1 MKHFEDGGFYLIV
14 AVMVAVPSILIVTD
28 SMPEKAAAHFNA
40 LTDVT
45 MDTNYKVIKEPS
57 PTDNTF
63 IYALNEVAEKSI
75 PIAEKDARVREIFE
89 SGSAGKAVTIAAVQ
103 PTVLEYRSNGQLAH
117 SGSGMLIITVNWQ
130 TIDGQL
136 YSKTDGFQDLQGKAS
151 ESHQQVWNVM
161 VDLDKQRVTDIVENG
176 ERVLT
181 KKLEMNKIYSGM
193 NMFMPSSVK
202 LEAGSSLQW
211 INTSNLPHNIV
222 GTYKTSAGQETHL
235 DSGFIK
241 NGDSWRYTFNDE
253 GIFEYHCTTHTEHGM
268 KGAVI
273 ISKQIS

>member
-1 MKHFEDGGFYLIV
+1 MIHFEDGGFYLIV

-75 PIAEKDARVREIFE
+75 PIAEKDARVREIIE

-181 KKLEMNKIYSGM
+181 KKLEM
-193 NMFMPSSVK
+193 
-202 LEAGSSLQW
+202 
-211 INTSNLPHNIV
+211 
-222 GTYKTSAGQETHL
+222 TYKTSSGQETHL
-235 DSGFIK
+235 DSGFVK

-268 KGAVI
+268 KGTVI
-273 ISKQIS
+273 ISK

>member
-1 MKHFEDGGFYLIV
+1 MKQIEDWGFYLIV

-40 LTDVT
+40 LTDMT
-45 MDTNYKVIKEPS
+45 MDTNYTVIQEPS

-63 IYALNEVAEKSI
+63 IYALNEVAAKSI
-75 PIAEKDARVREIFE
+75 AIAEKDPRVSEIIE
-89 SGSAGKAVTIAAVQ
+89 SGSEGKAVTIAAVQ
-103 PTVLEYRSNGQLAH
+103 PTVLEYRNNGQLAH
-117 SGSGMLIITVNWQ
+117 SGSGMLIITVNWE
-130 TIDGQL
+130 TINGQL
-136 YSKTDGFQDLQGKAS
+136 YSQIGGYQDLQGKIS

-161 VDLDKQRVTDIVENG
+161 VDLDEQRVTDIVENG

-181 KKLEMNKIYSGM
+181 KKLEMNRIYSGM

-222 GTYKTSAGQETHL
+222 GIYKTSLGQETRV
-235 DSGFIK
+235 DSGFIN
-241 NGDSWRYTFNDE
+241 NGESWRYTFNEE
-253 GIFEYHCTTHTEHGM
+253 GVFEYHCTTHTEHGM
-268 KGAVI
+268 KGKVI
-273 ISKQIS
+273 ISKQM

>member
-1 MKHFEDGGFYLIV
+1 MKHIKDWNFYLIV
-14 AVMVAVPSILIVTD
+14 AVMVAAASILIATD
-28 SMPEKAAAHFNA
+28 SLPEKAAAHFNA

-45 MDTNYKVIKEPS
+45 MDTNYRVIKEPS
-57 PTDNTF
+57 STDNTF
-63 IYALNEVAEKSI
+63 IYALNGVAEKSI
-75 PIAEKDARVREIFE
+75 ATAGKDPRVREIIE
-89 SGSAGKAVTIAAVQ
+89 SASPGKAVTIAAVQ

-130 TIDGQL
+130 TINGQP
-136 YSKTDGFQDLQGKAS
+136 YSQTDAFQDLQGKVS

-161 VDLDKQRVTDIVENG
+161 VDLDTQRVTNIVEHG

-181 KKLEMNKIYSGM
+181 KKLEMNRIYSGM
-193 NMFMPSSVK
+193 NMFMPGSVK

-222 GTYKTSAGQETHL
+222 GIYKTLSGQETHL

-241 NGDSWRYTFNDE
+241 NGESWRYTFNDE
-253 GIFEYHCTTHTEHGM
+253 GVFEYHCTTHTEHGM

-273 ISKQIS
+273 IS

>member
-1 MKHFEDGGFYLIV
+1 MKQIEDWGFYLIV

-40 LTDVT
+40 LTDMT
-45 MDTNYKVIKEPS
+45 MDTNYTVIQEPS

-63 IYALNEVAEKSI
+63 IYALNEVAAKSI
-75 PIAEKDARVREIFE
+75 AIAKKDPRVNEIIE
-89 SGSAGKAVTIAAVQ
+89 SGSTGKAVTIAAVQ
-103 PTVLEYRSNGQLAH
+103 PTVLKYRNDGQLAH
-117 SGSGMLIITVNWQ
+117 SGSGMLIITVNWE
-130 TIDGQL
+130 TINGQL
-136 YSKTDGFQDLQGKAS
+136 YSQIGGYQDLQGKTS

-161 VDLDKQRVTDIVENG
+161 VDLDEQRVTDIVEHG

-181 KKLEMNKIYSGM
+181 KKLEMNRIYSGM

-222 GTYKTSAGQETHL
+222 GVYKTSSGQETHL
-235 DSGFIK
+235 DSGFI
-241 NGDSWRYTFNDE
+241 NNAESWKYTFNEE
-253 GIFEYHCTTHTEHGM
+253 GVFEYHCTTHTEHGM
-268 KGAVI
+268 KGTVI
-273 ISKQIS
+273 ISKQA